1 MPAGAQDSSFQ
12 NLSFNSKY
20 LVSTYS
26 APGIRPQT
34 PASNPRGSPSPRR
47 NPIPPHLPPL
57 PDSSGLLLG
66 ALEPDRSQP
75 GLVSS
80 SQAKRDRPGCSQC
93 LRKHRGMV
101 SAKRQRADVSVTFPQ
116 VTAHWNFNRS
126 RLWLDF
132 KGQCCRLLEEE
143 SGGA

>member
-57 PDSSGLLLG
+57 GAPAWRPRARPLTAWPRLL
-66 ALEPDRSQP
+66 
-75 GLVSS
+75 S

-93 LRKHRGMV
+93 LRKHRGTV
-101 SAKRQRADVSVTFPQ
+101 SAKRQWADVSVTFPQ

-126 RLWLDF
+126 QLWLDF